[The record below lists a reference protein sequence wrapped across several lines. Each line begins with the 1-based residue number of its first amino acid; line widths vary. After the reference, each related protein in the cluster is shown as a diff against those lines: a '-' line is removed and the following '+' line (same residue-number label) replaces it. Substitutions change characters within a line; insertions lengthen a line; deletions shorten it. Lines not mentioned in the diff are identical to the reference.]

1 MSLELDSRP
10 RQSVMKKLS
19 ELTSEEISAELIKT
33 GQAASGDVGGG
44 EKENFLR
51 LSTYLIDK
59 GENPVSFEF
68 EIQESPTGQDGQVI
82 KVLERKKLIEKVLKL
97 ERYFTSEQGL

>member
-1 MSLELDSRP
+1 
-10 RQSVMKKLS
+10 MKKLS
-19 ELTSEEISAELIKT
+19 EMTSEEICSELIKT
-33 GQAASGDVGGG
+33 GQTVSENAVGGG
-44 EKENFLR
+44 EEQENVLR

-68 EIQESPTGQDGQVI
+68 EIQESTRGEDGQVI

-97 ERYFTSEQGL
+97 ERYFTSERGL

>member
-1 MSLELDSRP
+1 
-10 RQSVMKKLS
+10 MKKLS
-19 ELTSEEISAELIKT
+19 ELTSEEICSELIKT
-33 GQAASGDVGGG
+33 GQAVSENVGDV
-44 EKENFLR
+44 EQENFLR

-68 EIQESPTGQDGQVI
+68 EIQESTGGEDGQVI

-97 ERYFTSEQGL
+97 ERYFTSERGL

>member
-1 MSLELDSRP
+1 MESFGQQG
-10 RQSVMKKLS
+10 RQETMKTHPPKKK
-19 ELTSEEISAELIKT
+19 ISAELIKT
-33 GQAASGDVGGG
+33 GQAVSGDVGGG

-68 EIQESPTGQDGQVI
+68 EIQESTTGQDGQVI

>member
-1 MSLELDSRP
+1 
-10 RQSVMKKLS
+10 MKKLS
-19 ELTSEEISAELIKT
+19 KLTSEEIRTELIKA
-33 GQAASGDVGGG
+33 GQAVSENVGDV
-44 EKENFLR
+44 EQENFLR

-68 EIQESPTGQDGQVI
+68 EIQESTIGQDGQVI